1 MDYLGKHALR
11 GHNARAYL
19 PEDRTFGMTFFA
31 ELGKLK
37 DGLISYRE
45 MSANGQGEQVY
56 SLSCQILGKI
66 PGANVETKASHLLDA
81 FNGQKAYLA
90 MRRGTRMGIAD
101 EAKIL
106 FSGALDHRF
115 FPDTFPI
122 AGTYSDYVCHC

>member
-37 DGLISYRE
+37 DGLLSYRE

-56 SLSCQILGKI
+56 SLSCQILSKI
-66 PGANVETKASHLLDA
+66 TGAHINSTISHLMNA
-81 FNGQKAYLA
+81 FNRKQAYLPV
-90 MRRGTRMGIAD
+90 G
-101 EAKIL
+101 
-106 FSGALDHRF
+106 
-115 FPDTFPI
+115 
-122 AGTYSDYVCHC
+122 